1 MWQTLLDLLQN
12 DRCNDG
18 IFQQI
23 KVGILVETQSAG
35 GFSRF
40 DILGNIGWLCIE
52 PLRENS
58 MLVRCEEID
67 CTAC

>member
-1 MWQTLLDLLQN
+1 MPSSHLSFWSKSSSGTNVAD
-12 DRCNDG
+12 
-18 IFQQI
+18 
-23 KVGILVETQSAG
+23 VEPQPAG
-35 GFSRF
+35 GFFRY
-40 DILGNIGWLCIE
+40 DILSDIGWLCLE